1 MNNNKQRL
9 FEMMEKLNSDFH
21 AGKPQF
27 IIPVGIS
34 GSGKSRWIKL
44 MRDTT
49 KNLNIDEFVVISS
62 DEIRRELTGSI
73 SDQSR
78 NRDVFP
84 LAFER
89 SVEALNA
96 GKSVIFDATNV
107 TSKTRKQMLDY
118 LKEHV
123 TRDFDAFAKV
133 FDGDPEISKER
144 IAKDIE
150 AGVDRSNVPPEA
162 IDRQH
167 GNFLADL
174 DKIEADGYTLM

>member
-1 MNNNKQRL
+1 MKTSNKQRL
-9 FEMMEKLNSDFH
+9 FEMMEKINTDFH
-21 AGKPQF
+21 TGKPKF

-34 GSGKSRWIKL
+34 GSGKSRWIMSL
-44 MRDTT
+44 E
-49 KNLNIDEFVVISS
+49 NQGFEVISP

-89 SVEALNA
+89 SIEALNT
-96 GKSVIFDATNV
+96 GKSVIFDATNIK
-107 TSKTRKQMLDY
+107 SKDRKKMLIH
-118 LKEHV
+118 LKENV

-133 FDGDPEISKER
+133 FVVDPEISKER
-144 IAKDIE
+144 VVRDIE
-150 AGVDRSNVPPEA
+150 SGVDRSNVSPET

-167 GNFLADL
+167 MSFLADL
-174 DKIEADGYTLM
+174 NKIKEDGYTIIT